1 MPDYLDRKIN
11 EGLNRKTLRP
21 EDELADTLEETPRDT
36 ALIEPDPWNWG
47 GYAVNVLDRPSSNS
61 LRLVQSL

>member
-21 EDELADTLEETPRDT
+21 EDELADTLEETPIDI
-36 ALIEPDPWNWG
+36 AMIEPDPWDWG
-47 GYAVNVLDRPSSNS
+47 GYAVNVLDRLSSNL
-61 LRLVQSL
+61 LRWVHSH